1 MKRFYFKHLFLC
13 FCLVASI
20 NCFAYDALINGIYYN
35 LSGTNA
41 EVTFRDNSYN
51 SYSGSVNIPAS
62 VTYGGTTYNVTSIGN
77 NAFYNCKNLTSV
89 TIPTGVTTIGA
100 YAFQGCVNLSSISF
114 PDGLTSIGTD
124 AFYKCSS
131 LPSLT
136 IPSSVTSINHFTF
149 RGCTSVT
156 SITVASGNPKYDSRN
171 NCNAIIETAT
181 NTLITGCQATVIPA
195 SVTKIDGWS
204 FCFCSTLTS
213 ITIPNSVTTIGDY
226 AFCDCSSL
234 TSITISY
241 GVSTIASN
249 AFNGCKS
256 LTSITLPNSVTSMG
270 TYMFMNCSKLSSITM
285 PNNITKIADWT
296 FYGCSSLTSFD
307 IAESVTS
314 IGSGAFYHCSSLASL
329 KIPEGVTSIG
339 SSAFSSCSGLASIN
353 IPGNITTISD
363 YTFYGCSSLTS
374 INIPEGV
381 TSIGKQ
387 AFERCTGLSTITI
400 PENVTSIGSGVFS
413 YNGLTS
419 ISVASG
425 NTHYDSRN
433 NCNAIIETA
442 TNTMIA
448 ACQNTVIPTSVTKL
462 EYAFNGCTGL
472 TSITIPESVTCI
484 GDYAFHECEN
494 LTSVNIPDD
503 VTSIGEYAFYG
514 CDGLTSITIPNKI
527 TTISKRSFAY
537 CHGLTSVTIPNSV
550 TSIGEGAFMVTVKMR
565 DIYCYATSVPETEGN
580 AFDYTTVSSVTL
592 HVPEASIGAYSST
605 SPWSEFG
612 SIVALVDDV
621 PPQPQRQYRY
631 YNLVITGVQESDR
644 MLQFSEFD
652 ILDNTFNE
660 VEDLTVYAGTEG
672 GEEDESWPNV
682 ADNDVHTKFC
692 GDLNGYAYFMFD
704 AQNSI
709 EPYGYRF
716 YTADDSSLYL
726 GRNPSS
732 WKLYGSNTK
741 LTDPNSTD
749 WVLIDE
755 RNNDMTLPSIDY
767 APSEFYFKD
776 TPNQLN
782 LSQHS
787 ATLVSGEE
795 LQLQVRDKLNAIQDM
810 TLQWTSTN
818 RTVAIVNNQGL
829 VVARGI
835 GTADI
840 IVSFAEDSSVRD
852 TCTVTV
858 VASLPG
864 YRYYQFAIEAIGGGD
879 IVQLSEFDLIDEN
892 GNEVSP
898 LITYAY
904 AGSSFDGESQENLF
918 DNDIETKYCGGFSSE
933 TPVYIF
939 IDAGRHIIPSGYRMV
954 TGGDADVY
962 PERNPVSWSL
972 LGSNSKSSRPN
983 DTVWTLL
990 DHREN
995 DKSLGAEALAT
1006 YDFVIT
1012 PSEEPDQQCA
1022 KPTIG
1027 YSNGKLTFKCDTE
1040 DVTFLST
1047 ITDADI
1053 SSYSSSEVQLGVTY
1067 NIMVYAKKTGY
1078 KDSEVTTAT
1087 LCWIDVAPQTE
1098 GITDEDAVTE
1108 IKAVP
1113 VLIQTQGNTI
1123 TVQGPKDGT
1132 EVSLYSVTGMKL
1144 DSVIACKGFASL
1156 SSSLLPGSVAIVKI
1170 GDKTVKVLIK

>member
-1 MKRFYFKHLFLC
+1 
-13 FCLVASI
+13 
-20 NCFAYDALINGIYYN
+20 
-35 LSGTNA
+35 
-41 EVTFRDNSYN
+41 
-51 SYSGSVNIPAS
+51 
-62 VTYGGTTYNVTSIGN
+62 
-77 NAFYNCKNLTSV
+77 
-89 TIPTGVTTIGA
+89 
-100 YAFQGCVNLSSISF
+100 
-114 PDGLTSIGTD
+114 
-124 AFYKCSS
+124 
-131 LPSLT
+131 
-136 IPSSVTSINHFTF
+136 
-149 RGCTSVT
+149 
-156 SITVASGNPKYDSRN
+156 
-171 NCNAIIETAT
+171 
-181 NTLITGCQATVIPA
+181 
-195 SVTKIDGWS
+195 
-204 FCFCSTLTS
+204 
-213 ITIPNSVTTIGDY
+213 
-226 AFCDCSSL
+226 
-234 TSITISY
+234 
-241 GVSTIASN
+241 
-249 AFNGCKS
+249 
-256 LTSITLPNSVTSMG
+256 
-270 TYMFMNCSKLSSITM
+270 M

-314 IGSGAFYHCSSLASL
+314 IGSGAFYNCSNLASL
-329 KIPEGVTSIG
+329 NIPEGVTSIG
-339 SSAFSSCSGLASIN
+339 SSAFSNCSSLASIN
-353 IPGNITTISD
+353 IPENITTINNS
-363 YTFYGCSSLTS
+363 TFYGCSGLTS

-381 TSIGKQ
+381 TTIGKS

-400 PENVTSIGSGVFS
+400 PENVTSIGSEVFS

-448 ACQNTVIPTSVTKL
+448 ACQNTVIPTTVTKL
-462 EYAFNGCTGL
+462 DYAFSGCTGL

-484 GDYAFHECEN
+484 GDYAFNDCEN

-514 CDGLTSITIPNKI
+514 CNGLTSITIPDKI
-527 TTISKRSFAY
+527 TTISKRSFAH
-537 CHGLTSVTIPNSV
+537 CRGLTSVTIPNSV

-565 DIYCYATSVPETEGN
+565 DIYCYAENVPITGSDV
-580 AFDYTTVSSVTL
+580 FYYTPISSATL
-592 HVPEASIGAYSST
+592 HVPAASLEQYQTTA
-605 SPWSEFG
+605 PWSGFG
-612 SIVALVDDV
+612 TIIGLEDDV

-716 YTADDSSLYL
+716 YTADDSSLYP

-755 RNNDMTLPSIDY
+755 RNNDMTLPSINY

-840 IVSFAEDSSVRD
+840 IVSFVEDSSVRD

-904 AGSSFDGESQENLF
+904 TGSSFDGESQENLF

-954 TGGDADVY
+954 TGGDANHY

-972 LGSNSKSSRPN
+972 LGSNSKSSQPN
-983 DTVWTLL
+983 DAVWTLL

-1012 PSEEPDQQCA
+1012 PGEEPDQQCA

-1053 SSYSSSEVQLGVTY
+1053 SSYNSSEVQLGVTY